1 MKTNQAIY
9 LILLLLGLLIVTL
22 GDQFIQKEFA
32 WSIGFV
38 LMMFSIYKI
47 SVSWRTERDKEEEN

>member
-47 SVSWRTERDKEEEN
+47 SVSWRTERDKEEEI